1 MATALLLVAL
11 LFGLVPEA
19 DSAISGKRCSC
30 YRTSAN
36 DLFTDYTFYDFRNVK
51 APSSA
56 PEIASTLPSGADDVT
71 GQSSTNIGT
80 LQSGFISST
89 DWNSS
94 WAIQDWGK
102 GVTNDTKYRMWN
114 SLSTV
119 YIDGNNT
126 DGRDANTKLVLK
138 TKRFEKFQV
147 SAEVENA
154 YVFFFFICAPAA
166 VCALTD
172 LVQTEEFVLCVDTHP
187 G

>member
-154 YVFFFFICAPAA
+154 YVFFFICAPAA